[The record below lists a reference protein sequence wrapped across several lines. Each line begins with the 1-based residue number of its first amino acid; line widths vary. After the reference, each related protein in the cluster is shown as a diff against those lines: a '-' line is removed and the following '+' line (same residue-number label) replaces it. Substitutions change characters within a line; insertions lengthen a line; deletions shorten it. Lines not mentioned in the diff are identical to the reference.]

1 MSHVDIRGDSM
12 YRSPEVG
19 VAWVTGAGPGRAEEN
34 SCIRGE
40 TVGGADPDGR
50 GATARPWV

>member
-19 VAWVTGAGPGRAEEN
+19 VRLGHGRWPRM
-34 SCIRGE
+34 SRGE
-40 TVGGADPDGR
+40 QLG
-50 GATARPWV
+50 